1 MGTTWNVRYFLKT
14 SSLYTR
20 QRGKKQAMIPI
31 IGLNRDAKPSTGAL
45 KTMTAQQRA
54 MQKILVPYLMIV
66 RLILSIGTIRSS
78 MLTAMPQQESRKL
91 RNIAKYAVTMAK
103 ILSRRLKTFTNE
115 PSISFAAMAKEEI
128 LA

>member
-31 IGLNRDAKPSTGAL
+31 IGLNREAKLSTGAL
-45 KTMTAQQRA
+45 KTMTAQQRT

-66 RLILSIGTIRSS
+66 RLILSVGIIRSN

-91 RNIAKYAVTMAK
+91 RNIAK
-103 ILSRRLKTFTNE
+103 
-115 PSISFAAMAKEEI
+115 
-128 LA
+128 